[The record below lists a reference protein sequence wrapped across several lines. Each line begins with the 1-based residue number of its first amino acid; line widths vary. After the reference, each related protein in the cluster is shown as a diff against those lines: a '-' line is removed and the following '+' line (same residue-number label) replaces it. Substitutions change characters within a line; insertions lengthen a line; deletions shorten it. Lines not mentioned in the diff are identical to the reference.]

1 MHPINALFCAIMNKN
16 FLICGAIAAGLLLT
30 ACVKKEAPKED
41 EQEKVETTQQIEQ
54 VNEPVQLEP
63 LDAPENTPAEA
74 PAQVEVE
81 RQETANTT
89 TVIRR
94 EVREAPKQTATEPA
108 PKAEVPKAAA
118 PKTEAPKAAAPKT
131 EASKAEEKPTQ
142 ATPSKSNSANQSEDD
157 AVAAAIAAATP
168 ALEN

>member
-1 MHPINALFCAIMNKN
+1 MNKK

-54 VNEPVQLEP
+54 VDEPVQLQP
-63 LDAPENTPAEA
+63 LDSAENTQTEI

-94 EVREAPKQTATEPA
+94 EVIQPAT
-108 PKAEVPKAAA
+108 
-118 PKTEAPKAAAPKT
+118 TEAPKAVAAKA
-131 EASKAEEKPTQ
+131 EAPKAEEKPTQ
-142 ATPSKSNSANQSEDD
+142 ATPSKSNSATQSEDD

>member
-1 MHPINALFCAIMNKN
+1 MNKKI
-16 FLICGAIAAGLLLT
+16 LICGAIAASLLLT
-30 ACVKKEAPKED
+30 ACVKKEAPKDD
-41 EQEKVETTQQIEQ
+41 EQEKVETTQQTEQ
-54 VNEPVQLEP
+54 VNEPVQLQP
-63 LDAPENTPAEA
+63 LDAPENTQAET
-74 PAQVEVE
+74 PEQVQIE

-94 EVREAPKQTATEPA
+94 EVRETPQQTAADAT
-108 PKAEVPKAAA
+108 PKA
-118 PKTEAPKAAAPKT
+118 EAPKAVAPKP
-131 EASKAEEKPTQ
+131 EAPKAEEKPTQ

>member
-1 MHPINALFCAIMNKN
+1 MNKK

-41 EQEKVETTQQIEQ
+41 EQEKVETTQQTEQ
-54 VNEPVQLEP
+54 VNEPVQLQP
-63 LDAPENTPAEA
+63 LDSAENTQTEI

-94 EVREAPKQTATEPA
+94 EVTQAAT
-108 PKAEVPKAAA
+108 
-118 PKTEAPKAAAPKT
+118 TEAPKAVAAKA
-131 EASKAEEKPTQ
+131 EAPKAEEKPTQ
-142 ATPSKSNSANQSEDD
+142 ATPSKSNSATQSEDD